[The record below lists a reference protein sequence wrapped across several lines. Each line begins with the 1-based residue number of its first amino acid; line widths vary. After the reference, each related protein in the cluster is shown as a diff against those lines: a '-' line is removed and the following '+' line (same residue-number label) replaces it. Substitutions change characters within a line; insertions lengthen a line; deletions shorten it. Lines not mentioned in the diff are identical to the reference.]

1 MLSPKQLSELI
12 TLIQTTRIGGPAP
25 VRRAQRIENPG
36 EVSIALGSDEDAGP
50 YGVVKLLDI
59 SPRGLCFMYPQ
70 DLRPGSS
77 FVVRLEDRTGRAV
90 SMVCAVVHS
99 RRRRNDVFH
108 IGAEFKSILGDTLIP
123 FERAPEDLI
132 CIRGKVLN

>member
-12 TLIQTTRIGGPAP
+12 TLIQTTRICGPAP
-25 VRRAQRIENPG
+25 VRRAQRLEHPG
-36 EVSIALGSDEDAGP
+36 EVSIAMGNDEDAGP
-50 YGVVKLLDI
+50 NVIVKLLDI
-59 SPRGLCFMYPQ
+59 SPRGLCFEYGEE
-70 DLRPGSS
+70 LRPGLA
-77 FVVRLEDRTGRAV
+77 FVVRLEDRTGRRV

-99 RRRRNDVFH
+99 RRRRNDLYQV
-108 IGAEFKSILGDTLIP
+108 GAEFKSILGDTLIP